1 MARTLSTLGRLGSAA
16 LDLLYPPRCVGCDR
30 AGAFLCA
37 ACAGSLKDAAP
48 PRCSRCWRPNPN
60 TDPCFDCQA
69 APPAYDGLRSAFVYQ
84 GTARALVHALKYRQA
99 TVLAQPVASLM
110 AEAARRHGLEV
121 DVLIPVP
128 LSGLRGRIRGYNQAE
143 VLARAVG
150 RELDLPVW
158 PRALAR
164 RRHTSPQAR
173 APDAEARR
181 RNVAGAFACRER
193 DVAGRRVLLL
203 DDVTTTGAT
212 LADCAR
218 ALKEADAGTV
228 WGLTF
233 ARED

>member
-1 MARTLSTLGRLGSAA
+1 MARTLSALGRLGSAA
-16 LDLLYPPRCVGCDR
+16 LDLLYPPRCVGCDG

-37 ACAGSLKDAAP
+37 ACAGSLTVAAP
-48 PRCSRCWRPNPN
+48 PRCSRCWRPNP
-60 TDPCFDCQA
+60 DAQPCFDCQA
-69 APPAYDGLRSAFVYQ
+69 AEPAYDGLRSAFVNQ

-99 TVLAQPVASLM
+99 RVLAEPIAALM

-128 LSGLRGRIRGYNQAE
+128 LSGLRGRVRGYNQAE
-143 VLARAVG
+143 VLAQALG
-150 RELDLPVW
+150 RELDLPVL
-158 PRALAR
+158 PRALTR

-193 DVAGRRVLLL
+193 DVAGRDVLLL

-218 ALKEADAGTV
+218 ALKEAGARAV